1 MGKTFLNQYPLFLVS
16 LGNTGADVHLLTICK
31 FLLASTTPVS
41 GETSLTALLSI
52 REQIEK
58 RRLITLGCTIIT
70 QYQTKKETIMIKNNV
85 IKKVL
90 RLPSFPKQSN
100 LICYMLFSPVGKS
113 WYGRWRTKAELPI
126 VTVV

>member
-1 MGKTFLNQYPLFLVS
+1 MS
-16 LGNTGADVHLLTICK
+16 LGNAGADLHLVTICK

-41 GETSLTALLSI
+41 GETSLTAFLSI

-70 QYQTKKETIMIKNNV
+70 QYQTKKEALMIKNNV

-90 RLPSFPKQSN
+90 CLPSFPKQSKP
-100 LICYMLFSPVGKS
+100 ICYLLFSPVGKS
-113 WYGRWRTKAELPI
+113 
-126 VTVV
+126 